1 MPLLSTGLI
10 IAGAYADKVRRTL
23 FAQLKDKIKNNEIT
37 PQEVAR
43 AAGELNRVLYH
54 ILVEKLKTE
63 KGDVVRA
70 RIEYEVED
78 GSVKWKYDT
87 LRLEVFRR
95 IPDDEVAAKVR
106 EVVSRIEE
114 ILSKAVQYR
123 VEKAVETKIG
133 DIIYWVKLGD
143 RKVGAVIVTPLDGAA
158 IVRGAVLDPSPIIID
173 RARIEFEG
181 KTFDEVIEQQVIELL
196 RIGRHVETKEAEEVL
211 QDIEAIIE
219 AEAKARGQEIEKIE
233 AWGREEQ

>member
-181 KTFDEVIEQQVIELL
+181 KTLDEVIEQQVIELL

>member
-23 FAQLKDKIKNNEIT
+23 FAQLKDKIKAGEIT

-43 AAGELNRVLYH
+43 AAGELNRILYH
-54 ILVEKLKTE
+54 ILVEKLKTD

-95 IPDDEVAAKVR
+95 IPDEEVASKVR
-106 EVVSRIEE
+106 EVVGRIEE
-114 ILSKAVQYR
+114 ILSKAVQYN
-123 VEKAVETKIG
+123 VVKAVETKIG
-133 DIIYWVKLGD
+133 DVIYWIKLGD
-143 RKVGAVIVTPLDGAA
+143 RRVGAVIVTPLNGAA

-173 RARIEFEG
+173 RARIEF
-181 KTFDEVIEQQVIELL
+181 KDKALDEVIEREVIELL
-196 RIGRHVETKEAEEVL
+196 RIGRHVESKEAEEVL
-211 QDIEAIIE
+211 RDIEAIIE
-219 AEAKARGQEIEKIE
+219 AEAKARGEEVEKIE
-233 AWGREEQ
+233 AWGREQE

>member
-23 FAQLKDKIKNNEIT
+23 FAQLKDKVKAGEIT

-54 ILVEKLKTE
+54 ILVEKLKTD
-63 KGDVVRA
+63 KGDVVRV

-78 GSVKWKYDT
+78 GNVKWKYDT
-87 LRLEVFRR
+87 LRLEAFRR
-95 IPDDEVAAKVR
+95 IPDDEVASKVK
-106 EVVSRIEE
+106 EVISRIEE
-114 ILSKAVQYR
+114 ILSKAVQYS
-123 VEKAVETKIG
+123 VVKAVETKIG
-133 DIIYWVKLGD
+133 DIIYWIKLRD

-173 RARIEFEG
+173 RARIEFKE
-181 KTFDEVIEQQVIELL
+181 KTLDEVIEQEVIELL

-211 QDIEAIIE
+211 KDIEAIIE
-219 AEAKARGQEIEKIE
+219 AEAKARGEEAEKIE

>member
-143 RKVGAVIVTPLDGAA
+143 RKVGAVIATPLDGAA

-181 KTFDEVIEQQVIELL
+181 KTLDEVIEQQVIELL

-211 QDIEAIIE
+211 KDIEAIIE

>member
-143 RKVGAVIVTPLDGAA
+143 RKVGAVIATPLDGAA

-181 KTFDEVIEQQVIELL
+181 KTLDEVIEQQVIELL
-196 RIGRHVETKEAEEVL
+196 RIGRHVETKEAEEIL
-211 QDIEAIIE
+211 KDIEAIIE